1 MKIAVLSD
9 IHGNCIAF
17 EAVLKDIKNKGA
29 DGIII
34 AGDHFNDSPQP
45 MQVYERLK
53 SLNAWIIKGNKE
65 ERILRYYRG
74 ELPDWDKYMQM
85 SSFMWTYKLLNA
97 EAMDYISNLP
107 EQLVVDVPGK
117 DKIRVVHGSPFR
129 INEDLFPDS
138 DDGKVIKALQDI
150 DEKVLI
156 CGHTHAQWYR
166 RFGEKLIVNPGSVG
180 LSFNAN
186 ASAEYSLLEWSK
198 DHWEVQQHNVVYDKR
213 QLMDIFY
220 TSGYL
225 EASGAYGKIILGSIE
240 SGVND
245 ILGFLNYAYKLA
257 ADRGI
262 KEALVPNDI
271 WLQAEKAWDRR
282 SV

>member
-9 IHGNCIAF
+9 IHGNYAAF
-17 EAVLKDIKNKGA
+17 EAVLNDLEKKGA

-45 MQVYERLK
+45 MQVFERLK
-53 SLNAWIIKGNKE
+53 TINAWVIKGNKE
-65 ERILRYYRG
+65 ERILRYHNG
-74 ELPDWDKYMQM
+74 EFHNWDKYLQM
-85 SSFMWTYKLLNA
+85 SAFIWTYRQFNG
-97 EAMDYISNLP
+97 EVMDYIINLP
-107 EQLVVDVPGK
+107 EQLVVDAPGK

-129 INEDLFPDS
+129 INEDLSPDR
-138 DDGKVIKALQDI
+138 DEGKVIKALQSI
-150 DEKVLI
+150 DEKVLV

-166 RFGEKLIVNPGSVG
+166 RLGGKLIVNPGSVG
-180 LSFNAN
+180 LGFNAS

-198 DHWEVQQHNVVYDKR
+198 DHWEVQQYTVAYDKR
-213 QLMDIFY
+213 QLTDIFY
-220 TSGYL
+220 SSGYI
-225 EASGAYGKIILGSIE
+225 EACGEYAKVILSSIK

-245 ILGFLNYAYKLA
+245 TLGFLDFAYKLA

-262 KEALVPNDI
+262 KEKLVPNDI
-271 WLQAEKAWDRR
+271 WLEAGKAWNWR